1 MIFSEENYKF
11 MFQALLLAEQALHEE
26 EIPIGAIVVKNGKII
41 GRGYNQVERLHD
53 ATAHAEILALT
64 SAMNHEK
71 DKFLTDCDLYVTVE
85 PCLMCAGAIKLSR
98 IKNLYIGTFEPKFGA
113 CGSVYN
119 VIEDNKYNHKVN
131 LFSGIYENESK
142 NLLSEFFNKKRNL
155 NKTTLDFS

>member
-11 MFQALLLAEQALHEE
+11 MFQALLLAEQALYDD
-26 EIPIGAIVVKNGKII
+26 EIPIGAIVVKNNIII
-41 GRGYNQVERLHD
+41 GRGYNQVERLKD

-71 DKFLTDCDLYVTVE
+71 DKFLDDCDLYVTVE

-98 IKNLYIGTFEPKFGA
+98 IKNLFVGTFEPKFGA

-119 VIEDNKYNHKVN
+119 VIEDDKYNHKVN
-131 LFSGIYENESK
+131 LFSGIYEEESK
-142 NLLSEFFNKKRNL
+142 KLLQEFFSKKRLSNM
-155 NKTTLDFS
+155 KFSN